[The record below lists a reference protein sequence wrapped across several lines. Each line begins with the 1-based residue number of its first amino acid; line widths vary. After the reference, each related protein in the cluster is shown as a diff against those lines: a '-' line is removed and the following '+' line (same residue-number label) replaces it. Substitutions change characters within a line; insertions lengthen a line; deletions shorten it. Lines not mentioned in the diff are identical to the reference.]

1 MMNFTKEETIKL
13 LGRIEDLALISE
25 QEDGLTRLFLTKE
38 HRLAAEKVAGW
49 MTEAGMDSHIDA
61 VGNVVGRYEGSQ
73 PGLPCL
79 MFGSHLDSVRNAG
92 KFDGPLGVLAPLA
105 CIEKIHSSG
114 HQLPFAIEILGFGD
128 EEGVRFPSVLM
139 GSRAVAGTFNY
150 DVLELTDK
158 EEISVGQAMRDFGLD
173 LSKIGTAAY
182 KSDDVLAYV
191 EFHIEQGPVLES
203 EELPVGVVSAINGQN
218 RFVVEILGIPGHAGT
233 VPMNLRRDALSAA
246 AECILVI
253 EKICNDDTE
262 LVGTVGSI
270 TAKPGIGNAIA
281 GNVEFNIDIR
291 GPDDAKRLSAIDE
304 MKNLMGDVCK
314 RRDLLIDMKM
324 TFESDSC
331 PCAPFLIDQLESAI
345 ISHDLPVRRLPSG
358 AGHDGMAMIDLTN
371 IAMLFLRCEKGIS
384 HNPAESVTL
393 EDVRIGVSVL
403 KDFIENFKPA

>member
-1 MMNFTKEETIKL
+1 MSFTKEETIKL

-79 MFGSHLDSVRNAG
+79 MLGSHLDSVRNAG

-253 EKICNDDTE
+253 EKICNDKE
-262 LVGTVGSI
+262 
-270 TAKPGIGNAIA
+270 
-281 GNVEFNIDIR
+281 
-291 GPDDAKRLSAIDE
+291 
-304 MKNLMGDVCK
+304 
-314 RRDLLIDMKM
+314 
-324 TFESDSC
+324 
-331 PCAPFLIDQLESAI
+331 
-345 ISHDLPVRRLPSG
+345 
-358 AGHDGMAMIDLTN
+358 
-371 IAMLFLRCEKGIS
+371 
-384 HNPAESVTL
+384 
-393 EDVRIGVSVL
+393 
-403 KDFIENFKPA
+403 